1 MASVEVAVEGLL
13 GHYRNGSMSPFL
25 RDEDEHGQ
33 SLLPICLFGE
43 GPAPVDFDFRTN
55 EPTLLSVDW
64 VGGLARAGGGPNL
77 STL

>member
-1 MASVEVAVEGLL
+1 
-13 GHYRNGSMSPFL
+13 MSPFL
-25 RDEDEHGQ
+25 RDEGEHGQ

-55 EPTLLSVDW
+55 EPTLPSVDW